1 MHLAGGGRCALREP
15 LEAGGEGG
23 EPFVVLGNGTVRGA
37 AAGEDPETAAAAG
50 EAAGKAAEK
59 ALDDGLTPEAAAAAG
74 KAAGD
79 AIIAGADIEIAPWTG
94 EHSPRHSAS
103 ETTFTRHLYPVVWAC
118 HNNRR
123 AELRLAREAAAVQLE
138 GARALVRP
146 PVKAAREAAARA
158 RLRGGAAEQAAPLPV
173 CLERGR

>member
-1 MHLAGGGRCALREP
+1 MHFAGGGRCALREP
-15 LEAGGEGG
+15 REAGGEGG

-103 ETTFTRHLYPVVWAC
+103 ETTFTRHLYPVGMSQQQASRAAPRARSRGCAVG
-118 HNNRR
+118 RR
-123 AELRLAREAAAVQLE
+123 ASAGAAACQSRQR
-138 GARALVRP
+138 GSRSS
-146 PVKAAREAAARA
+146 EATR
-158 RLRGGAAEQAAPLPV
+158 RRS
-173 CLERGR
+173 